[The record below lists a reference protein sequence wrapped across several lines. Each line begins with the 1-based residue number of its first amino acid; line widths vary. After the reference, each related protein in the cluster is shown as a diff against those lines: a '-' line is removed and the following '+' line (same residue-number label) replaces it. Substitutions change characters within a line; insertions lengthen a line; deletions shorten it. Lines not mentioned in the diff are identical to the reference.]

1 MNKCSWW
8 SVVVKALV
16 RVEYPAAHRGTASDE
31 EDTRTGAQLCTA
43 QGALEQGDTT
53 RNSDT
58 STSIVMGGYI
68 APPGPYTLFT
78 LVYRNISN
86 VESRH
91 ASCGNASTKYKPS
104 MHDALSIRKKFPE
117 RKKNL

>member
-1 MNKCSWW
+1 M
-8 SVVVKALV
+8 LV
-16 RVEYPAAHRGTASDE
+16 RVEYTAAHRGTASDE

-43 QGALEQGDTT
+43 QGALEQGDT
-53 RNSDT
+53 RNYRT

-104 MHDALSIRKKFPE
+104 MHDALSIRKKFSG